1 MIIPAQQDIA
11 LLLLRILAGL
21 VFILH
26 GKGKFKPEWAKKMG
40 IPYPIGFLGGIGMVF
55 GGLGIIFGFLTQIAA
70 FGPLLVMLGAVY
82 FHKIK
87 WKHPFFNPQ
96 GPSYEFPL
104 ILALV
109 SLLFVLTGAG
119 AYSVDAMIGLYP

>member
-1 MIIPAQQDIA
+1 MLIPAQQDIA
-11 LLLLRILAGL
+11 LLLLRIVAGL

-40 IPYPIGFLGGIGMVF
+40 MPYPIGFLGGIGMVF

-82 FHKIK
+82 HHKVK
-87 WKHPFFNPQ
+87 WKHPFYKPNS
-96 GPSYEFPL
+96 PSYEYAL
-104 ILALV
+104 ILTLIA
-109 SLLFVLTGAG
+109 LLFILVGAG
-119 AYSVDAMIGLYP
+119 AYSVDANLGLA